1 MAAYSGTPTVDTA
14 YSYSVGDRH
23 GKQIMLRKKM
33 SLTLSSQGG
42 ATNTI
47 GYAALGFASGG
58 IIEARCLLFTDGGSQ
73 KRAVVLFTDGNN
85 VYVADPTNATDA
97 TRFIP
102 GDVTGTLVLVV
113 EGRPA

>member
-14 YSYSVGDRH
+14 YTYEVGDRS
-23 GKQIMLRKKM
+23 GKFRVLRKKM
-33 SLTLSSQGG
+33 TISLSSQGG

-47 GYAALGFASGG
+47 GCAALGFATAGF
-58 IIEARCLLFTDGGSQ
+58 IEARCVLFTDGSSQ
-73 KRAVVLFTDGNN
+73 KRAVTLFTDGTYI
-85 VYVADPTNATDA
+85 YVADPTNATDA